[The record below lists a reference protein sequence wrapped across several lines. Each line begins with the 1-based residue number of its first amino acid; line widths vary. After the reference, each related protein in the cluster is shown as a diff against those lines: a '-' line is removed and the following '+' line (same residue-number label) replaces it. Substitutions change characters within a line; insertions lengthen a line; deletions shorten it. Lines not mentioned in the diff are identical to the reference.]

1 MKIIILGYTGLIG
14 CSILEN
20 LASNSSFDLV
30 CVGRNI
36 KNKLYQGERIK
47 YFEWD
52 FVTFKEKNLSFLKK
66 ANIIINCV
74 GKTNNNKSNLENV
87 NFIFIKKLLKH
98 IKNYRSKIRLIHLSS
113 VAVYGGAENY
123 LNQSKI
129 ITENTT
135 TKTNN
140 LYSKSKLKGDILIK
154 NTIKRNLNKNLSFT
168 ILRIS
173 NVFGKKKN
181 SNLYKFVMFTLKI
194 GFWIKTSNEIMYN
207 FINVKDVSQAVSL
220 IISKLKDSR
229 NKIYIVSDDF
239 KQYELYDFYR
249 KFYKKKIINILF
261 PISVIKFLIYFLP
274 MPKIILNLFL
284 IISTKVTYSNKK
296 IRKELNFN
304 PKFSLLKKI
313 KLLNE

>member
-1 MKIIILGYTGLIG
+1 MRIIILGYTGLIG
-14 CSILEN
+14 HSILEN
-20 LASNSSFDLV
+20 LANNSSFDLV

-36 KNKLYQGERIK
+36 KNKLYRGERIK
-47 YFEWD
+47 YFKWD
-52 FVTFKEKNLSFLKK
+52 FITFKEKNLSFLKK

-87 NFIFIKKLLKH
+87 NFIFIRNLLKH
-98 IKNYRSKIRLIHLSS
+98 IKTYQSKVRLIHLSS

-140 LYSKSKLKGDILIK
+140 LYSKSKLKGDMLIK

-181 SNLYKFVMFTLKI
+181 SNLYRFVMFTLKL

-207 FINVKDVSQAVSL
+207 FVHVKDVSQVVNL
-220 IISKLKDSR
+220 IISKLKVSR
-229 NKIYIVSDDF
+229 NKTYIVSDDF
-239 KQYELYDFYR
+239 KQYNLYDFYR

-261 PISVIKFLIYFLP
+261 PISVVRFLIYFLP
-274 MPKIILNLFL
+274 VPKIILNFFL
-284 IISTKVTYSNKK
+284 IISSKVTYSNKK

-304 PKFSLLKKI
+304 PKFSLLKNKTY
-313 KLLNE
+313 K

>member
-1 MKIIILGYTGLIG
+1 MRIIILGYTGLIG
-14 CSILEN
+14 SSILEN
-20 LASNSSFDLV
+20 LANNSSFDLV
-30 CVGRNI
+30 CVGRSI
-36 KNKLYQGERIK
+36 KNKLYRGKRIK
-47 YFEWD
+47 YIKWD
-52 FVTFKEKNLSFLKK
+52 FLTFEEKNLSFLKK

-74 GKTNNNKSNLENV
+74 GKMNNNKSNLENI
-87 NFIFIKKLLKH
+87 NFIFIKNLLKH
-98 IKNYRSKIRLIHLSS
+98 IKTYQSKVRLIHLSS

-129 ITENTT
+129 IVENTT
-135 TKTNN
+135 TKTKN
-140 LYSKSKLKGDILIK
+140 LYSKSKLKADMLIK

-181 SNLYKFVMFTLKI
+181 SNLYRFVMFTLKL

-207 FINVKDVSQAVSL
+207 FVHVKDVSQVVNL
-220 IISKLKDSR
+220 IISKLKVSK
-229 NKIYIVSDDF
+229 NKTYIVSDDF
-239 KQYELYDFYR
+239 KQYKLNDVYR

-274 MPKIILNLFL
+274 MPKMILNFFL
-284 IISTKVTYSNKK
+284 IISSKVTYSNKK

-304 PKFSLLKKI
+304 PKSSLLKKI

>member
-1 MKIIILGYTGLIG
+1 MRIIILGYTGLIG
-14 CSILEN
+14 SSILEN
-20 LASNSSFDLV
+20 LANNSSLDLI

-36 KNKLYQGERIK
+36 KNKLYQGNRIK
-47 YFEWD
+47 YFKWD
-52 FVTFKEKNLSFLKK
+52 FITFKEKKLPFLKK

-74 GKTNNNKSNLENV
+74 GKTNNNKSNLENI

-98 IKNYRSKIRLIHLSS
+98 IQTYQSKVRLIHLSS

-129 ITENTT
+129 ITENTI

-140 LYSKSKLKGDILIK
+140 LYSKSKLKSDMLIK

-207 FINVKDVSQAVSL
+207 FVHVKDVSQAVSL
-220 IISKLKDSR
+220 IISKLKVSS
-229 NKIYIVSDDF
+229 NKTYIVSDDF
-239 KQYELYDFYR
+239 KQYELYDVYR
-249 KFYKKKIINILF
+249 KLYKKKNY
-261 PISVIKFLIYFLP
+261 KYFT
-274 MPKIILNLFL
+274 
-284 IISTKVTYSNKK
+284 SY
-296 IRKELNFN
+296 
-304 PKFSLLKKI
+304 
-313 KLLNE
+313 

>member
-1 MKIIILGYTGLIG
+1 MRIIILGYTGLIG
-14 CSILEN
+14 HSILEN
-20 LASNSSFDLV
+20 LANNSSFDLV

-36 KNKLYQGERIK
+36 RNKLYRGERIK
-47 YFEWD
+47 YFKWD
-52 FVTFKEKNLSFLKK
+52 FITFKEKNLSFLKK

-87 NFIFIKKLLKH
+87 NFIFIRNLLKH
-98 IKNYRSKIRLIHLSS
+98 IKTYQSKVRLIHLSS

-140 LYSKSKLKGDILIK
+140 LYSKSKLKGDMLIK

-181 SNLYKFVMFTLKI
+181 SNLYRFVMFTLKL

-207 FINVKDVSQAVSL
+207 FVHVKDVSQVVNL
-220 IISKLKDSR
+220 IISKLKVSK
-229 NKIYIVSDDF
+229 NKTYIVSDDF
-239 KQYELYDFYR
+239 KQYKLNDVYR

-274 MPKIILNLFL
+274 VPKIILNFFL
-284 IISTKVTYSNKK
+284 IISSKVTYSNKK

-304 PKFSLLKKI
+304 PKFSLLKNKTY
-313 KLLNE
+313 K

>member
-1 MKIIILGYTGLIG
+1 MRIIILGYTGLIG
-14 CSILEN
+14 SSILEN
-20 LASNSSFDLV
+20 LANNSSFDLV

-36 KNKLYQGERIK
+36 ENKLYRGKKIK
-47 YFEWD
+47 YFKWD
-52 FVTFKEKNLSFLKK
+52 FITFKEKNLSFLKK

-98 IKNYRSKIRLIHLSS
+98 MKIYQSKVRLIHLSS

-135 TKTNN
+135 TKTNS
-140 LYSKSKLKGDILIK
+140 LYSKSKLKCDMLIK
-154 NTIKRNLNKNLSFT
+154 NTIKRNLSKNLSFT

-181 SNLYKFVMFTLKI
+181 SNLYRFVTFTLKL

-207 FINVKDVSQAVSL
+207 FVHVKDVSQVVNL
-220 IISKLKDSR
+220 IISKLRVSR
-229 NKIYIVSDDF
+229 NKTYIVSDDF
-239 KQYELYDFYR
+239 KQYKLYNVYR
-249 KFYKKKIINILF
+249 KIYKKKIINILF
-261 PISVIKFLIYFLP
+261 PISVIKFLIYLFP
-274 MPKIILNLFL
+274 MPKIILNFFL
-284 IISTKVTYSNKK
+284 IISSKVTYSNKK

-304 PKFSLLKKI
+304 PEFSLLKKI
-313 KLLNE
+313 KIPNE

>member
-1 MKIIILGYTGLIG
+1 MRIVILGYTGLIG
-14 CSILEN
+14 SNILEN
-20 LASNSSFDLV
+20 LVNNSSFNLV

-36 KNKLYQGERIK
+36 KNKLYRGERIK
-47 YFEWD
+47 YFKWD
-52 FVTFKEKNLSFLKK
+52 FITFKEKNLSFLKK

-74 GKTNNNKSNLENV
+74 GKMNNNKSNLENI

-98 IKNYRSKIRLIHLSS
+98 IKTYQSKVRLIHLSS
-113 VAVYGGAENY
+113 IAVYGGAENY
-123 LNQSKI
+123 LNQPKI
-129 ITENTT
+129 IVENTT

-140 LYSKSKLKGDILIK
+140 LYSKSKLKADMLIK
-154 NTIKRNLNKNLSFT
+154 NTIKRNLSKNLSFT

-181 SNLYKFVMFTLKI
+181 SNLYRYVMFTLKL

-207 FINVKDVSQAVSL
+207 FVHVKDLSQVVNL
-220 IISKLKDSR
+220 IISKLKVSS
-229 NKIYIVSDDF
+229 NKTYIVSDDF
-239 KQYELYDFYR
+239 RQYELYDVYQNL
-249 KFYKKKIINILF
+249 YKKKIINILF

-274 MPKIILNLFL
+274 MPKIILNFFL
-284 IISTKVTYSNKK
+284 IISSKVTYSNKK

-313 KLLNE
+313 KLPNE

>member
-1 MKIIILGYTGLIG
+1 MRIIILGYTGLIG
-14 CSILEN
+14 HSILEN
-20 LASNSSFDLV
+20 LANNSSFDLV

-36 KNKLYQGERIK
+36 KNKLYRGERIK
-47 YFEWD
+47 YFKWD
-52 FVTFKEKNLSFLKK
+52 FITFKEKNLSFLKK
-66 ANIIINCV
+66 ANVIINCV

-87 NFIFIKKLLKH
+87 NFIFIRNLLKH
-98 IKNYRSKIRLIHLSS
+98 IKTYQSKVRLIHLSS

-140 LYSKSKLKGDILIK
+140 LYSKSKLKGDMLIK

-181 SNLYKFVMFTLKI
+181 SNLYRFVMFTLKL

-207 FINVKDVSQAVSL
+207 FVHVKDVSQVVNL
-220 IISKLKDSR
+220 IISKLKVSR
-229 NKIYIVSDDF
+229 NKTYIVSDDF
-239 KQYELYDFYR
+239 KQYNLYDFYR

-261 PISVIKFLIYFLP
+261 PISVVRFLIYFLP
-274 MPKIILNLFL
+274 VPKIILNFFL
-284 IISTKVTYSNKK
+284 IISSKVTYSNKK

-304 PKFSLLKKI
+304 PKFSLLKNKTY
-313 KLLNE
+313 K

>member
-1 MKIIILGYTGLIG
+1 MRIIILGYTGLIG
-14 CSILEN
+14 HSILEN
-20 LASNSSFDLV
+20 LANNSSFDLV

-36 KNKLYQGERIK
+36 RNKLYRGERIK
-47 YFEWD
+47 YFKWD
-52 FVTFKEKNLSFLKK
+52 FITFKEKNLSFLKK

-87 NFIFIKKLLKH
+87 NFIFIRNLLKH
-98 IKNYRSKIRLIHLSS
+98 IKTYQSKVRLIHLSS

-140 LYSKSKLKGDILIK
+140 LYSKSKLKGDMLIK

-181 SNLYKFVMFTLKI
+181 SNLYRFVMFTLKL

-207 FINVKDVSQAVSL
+207 FIHVKDVSQVVNL
-220 IISKLKDSR
+220 IISKLKVSK

-239 KQYELYDFYR
+239 KQYKLNDVYR
-249 KFYKKKIINILF
+249 KIYKKKIINILF
-261 PISVIKFLIYFLP
+261 PISVIRFLIYFLP
-274 MPKIILNLFL
+274 VPKIILNFFL
-284 IISTKVTYSNKK
+284 IISSKVTYSNKK

-304 PKFSLLKKI
+304 PKFSLLKNKTY
-313 KLLNE
+313 K

>member
-1 MKIIILGYTGLIG
+1 MRIIILGYTGLIG
-14 CSILEN
+14 RSILEN
-20 LASNSSFDLV
+20 LANNSSFDLV

-36 KNKLYQGERIK
+36 RNKLYRGERIK
-47 YFEWD
+47 YFKWD
-52 FVTFKEKNLSFLKK
+52 FITFKEKNLSFLKK

-87 NFIFIKKLLKH
+87 NFIFIRNLLKH
-98 IKNYRSKIRLIHLSS
+98 IKTYQSKVRLIHLSS

-140 LYSKSKLKGDILIK
+140 LYSKSKLKGDMLIK

-181 SNLYKFVMFTLKI
+181 SNLYRFVMFTLKL

-207 FINVKDVSQAVSL
+207 FVHVKDVSQVVNL
-220 IISKLKDSR
+220 IISKLKVSR
-229 NKIYIVSDDF
+229 NKTYIVSDDF
-239 KQYELYDFYR
+239 KQYNLYDFYR

-261 PISVIKFLIYFLP
+261 PISVVRFLIYFLP
-274 MPKIILNLFL
+274 VPKIILNFFL
-284 IISTKVTYSNKK
+284 IISSKVTYSNKK

-304 PKFSLLKKI
+304 PKFSLLKNKTY
-313 KLLNE
+313 K

>member
-1 MKIIILGYTGLIG
+1 MRIIILGYTGLIG
-14 CSILEN
+14 SSILEN
-20 LASNSSFDLV
+20 LANNSSVDLV
-30 CVGRNI
+30 CVGRDI
-36 KNKLYQGERIK
+36 KNKLYRGERIK
-47 YFEWD
+47 YFKWD
-52 FVTFKEKNLSFLKK
+52 FITFKEKKLSFLKK

-98 IKNYRSKIRLIHLSS
+98 IKTYQSKVRLIHLSS

-123 LNQSKI
+123 LNKSKI

-140 LYSKSKLKGDILIK
+140 LYSKSKLKGDMLIK
-154 NTIKRNLNKNLSFT
+154 NTIKRNLSKNLSFT

-173 NVFGKKKN
+173 NVFGGKKN
-181 SNLYKFVMFTLKI
+181 SNLYRFVMFTLKL

-207 FINVKDVSQAVSL
+207 FVHVKDVSQVVNL
-220 IISKLKDSR
+220 IISKLKVSR

-239 KQYELYDFYR
+239 KQYELNDVYQ
-249 KFYKKKIINILF
+249 KIYKKKIINILF

-274 MPKIILNLFL
+274 MPKIILNFFL
-284 IISTKVTYSNKK
+284 IISSKVTYSNKK
-296 IRKELNFN
+296 IRKELNFKS
-304 PKFSLLKKI
+304 KFSLLKKI

>member
-1 MKIIILGYTGLIG
+1 MRIIILGYTGLIG
-14 CSILEN
+14 SSILEN
-20 LASNSSFDLV
+20 LANNSSFDLV

-47 YFEWD
+47 YFKWD
-52 FVTFKEKNLSFLKK
+52 FITFKEKNLSFLKK

-87 NFIFIKKLLKH
+87 NFIFIRNLLKH
-98 IKNYRSKIRLIHLSS
+98 IKTYQSKVRLIHLSS

-135 TKTNN
+135 KKTSN
-140 LYSKSKLKGDILIK
+140 LYSKSKFKGDMLIK
-154 NTIKRNLNKNLSFT
+154 NAIKRNLSKNFSFT

-173 NVFGKKKN
+173 NVFGEKKN
-181 SNLYKFVMFTLKI
+181 SNLYKFVMFTLKF

-207 FINVKDVSQAVSL
+207 FVHVKDVSQVINL
-220 IISKLKDSR
+220 IISKLRVSR
-229 NKIYIVSDDF
+229 NKTYIVSDDF
-239 KQYELYDFYR
+239 KQYELYDVYQ
-249 KFYKKKIINILF
+249 KIYKKKIINILF

-274 MPKIILNLFL
+274 APKIILNFFL
-284 IISTKVTYSNKK
+284 IISSKVTYSNKK

-304 PKFSLLKKI
+304 PKFSLLKNKTY
-313 KLLNE
+313 K

>member
-1 MKIIILGYTGLIG
+1 MRIIILGYTGLIG
-14 CSILEN
+14 HSILEN
-20 LASNSSFDLV
+20 LANNSSFDLV

-36 KNKLYQGERIK
+36 RNKLYRGERIK
-47 YFEWD
+47 YFKWD
-52 FVTFKEKNLSFLKK
+52 FITFKEKNLSFLKK

-87 NFIFIKKLLKH
+87 NFIFIRNLLKH
-98 IKNYRSKIRLIHLSS
+98 IKTYQSKVRLIHLSS

-140 LYSKSKLKGDILIK
+140 LYSKSKLKGDMLIK

-181 SNLYKFVMFTLKI
+181 SNLYRFVMFTLKL

-207 FINVKDVSQAVSL
+207 FIHVKDVSQVVNL
-220 IISKLKDSR
+220 IISKLKVSK

-239 KQYELYDFYR
+239 KQYKLYDVYR
-249 KFYKKKIINILF
+249 KIYKKKIINILF
-261 PISVIKFLIYFLP
+261 PIGVIRFLIYFLP
-274 MPKIILNLFL
+274 VPKIILNFFL
-284 IISTKVTYSNKK
+284 IISSKVTYSNKK

-304 PKFSLLKKI
+304 PKFSLLKNKTY
-313 KLLNE
+313 K

>member
-1 MKIIILGYTGLIG
+1 MRIIILGYTGLIG
-14 CSILEN
+14 SNILEN
-20 LASNSSFDLV
+20 LANNSSFNLV
-30 CVGRNI
+30 CVGRDI
-36 KNKLYQGERIK
+36 KNKLYRGERIE
-47 YFEWD
+47 YFKWD
-52 FVTFKEKNLSFLKK
+52 FITFKEKNLSFLKK

-74 GKTNNNKSNLENV
+74 GKMNNNKSNLENI
-87 NFIFIKKLLKH
+87 NFIFIKNLLKH
-98 IKNYRSKIRLIHLSS
+98 IKTYQSKVRLIHLSS

-129 ITENTT
+129 IVENTT

-140 LYSKSKLKGDILIK
+140 LYSKSKLKADMLIK
-154 NTIKRNLNKNLSFT
+154 NTIKKNLSKNLSFT

-173 NVFGKKKN
+173 NVFGGKQN
-181 SNLYKFVMFTLKI
+181 SNLYRFVMFTLKL

-207 FINVKDVSQAVSL
+207 FVHVKDVSQAVNL
-220 IISKLKDSR
+220 IISKLKVSR
-229 NKIYIVSDDF
+229 NKTYIVSDDF
-239 KQYELYDFYR
+239 RQYELYDVYQNL
-249 KFYKKKIINILF
+249 YKKKIINILF

-274 MPKIILNLFL
+274 MPKMILNFFL
-284 IISTKVTYSNKK
+284 IISSKVTYSNKK

>member
-1 MKIIILGYTGLIG
+1 MRIIILGYTGLIG
-14 CSILEN
+14 SSILEN
-20 LASNSSFDLV
+20 LANNSSVDLV
-30 CVGRNI
+30 CVGRDI
-36 KNKLYQGERIK
+36 KNKLYRGERIK
-47 YFEWD
+47 YFKWD
-52 FVTFKEKNLSFLKK
+52 FITFKEKKLTFLKK

-98 IKNYRSKIRLIHLSS
+98 IKTYQSKVRLIHLSS

-129 ITENTT
+129 IVENTT

-140 LYSKSKLKGDILIK
+140 LYSKSKLKADMLIK
-154 NTIKRNLNKNLSFT
+154 NTIKRNLSKNLSFT

-181 SNLYKFVMFTLKI
+181 SNLYRFVMFTLKL

-207 FINVKDVSQAVSL
+207 FVHVKDLSQVVNL
-220 IISKLKDSR
+220 IISKLKVSR

-239 KQYELYDFYR
+239 KQYELNDVYQ
-249 KFYKKKIINILF
+249 KIYKKKIINILF

-274 MPKIILNLFL
+274 VPKIILNFFL
-284 IISTKVTYSNKK
+284 IISSKVTYSNKK
-296 IRKELNFN
+296 IRKELNFKS
-304 PKFSLLKKI
+304 KFSLLKKI

>member
-52 FVTFKEKNLSFLKK
+52 FVTFKEKNLLFLKK

-135 TKTNN
+135 TMTNN
-140 LYSKSKLKGDILIK
+140 LYSNSKLKGDILIK
-154 NTIKRNLNKNLSFT
+154 NTITRTLSKNLSFT

-304 PKFSLLKKI
+304 PKFSLLKK
-313 KLLNE
+313 

>member
-1 MKIIILGYTGLIG
+1 MRIVILGYTGLIG
-14 CSILEN
+14 HSILEN
-20 LASNSSFDLV
+20 LANNSSFDLV

-36 KNKLYQGERIK
+36 KNKLYRRERIK
-47 YFEWD
+47 YFKWD
-52 FVTFKEKNLSFLKK
+52 FITFKEKNLSFLKK

-74 GKTNNNKSNLENV
+74 GKTNNDKSNLENV

-98 IKNYRSKIRLIHLSS
+98 IKTYQSKVRLIHLGS

-135 TKTNN
+135 TNTNN
-140 LYSKSKLKGDILIK
+140 LYSKSKLKGDMLIK

-181 SNLYKFVMFTLKI
+181 SNLYKFVMFTLKL
-194 GFWIKTSNEIMYN
+194 GVWIKTSNEIMYN
-207 FINVKDVSQAVSL
+207 FVHVKDVSQVVNL
-220 IISKLKDSR
+220 IISKLKVSR
-229 NKIYIVSDDF
+229 NKTYIVSDDF
-239 KQYELYDFYR
+239 RQYELYDVYQNL
-249 KFYKKKIINILF
+249 YKKKIINILF

-274 MPKIILNLFL
+274 MPKIILNFFL
-284 IISTKVTYSNKK
+284 IISSKVTYSNKK

-304 PKFSLLKKI
+304 PKSSLLKKI

>member
-1 MKIIILGYTGLIG
+1 MRIIILGYTGLIG
-14 CSILEN
+14 SSILED
-20 LASNSSFDLV
+20 LANNSSFDLV

-36 KNKLYQGERIK
+36 KNKLYRGERIK
-47 YFEWD
+47 YFKWD
-52 FVTFKEKNLSFLKK
+52 FITFKEKNLSFLKK

-87 NFIFIKKLLKH
+87 NFIFIRNLLKH
-98 IKNYRSKIRLIHLSS
+98 IKTYQSKVRLIHLSS

-140 LYSKSKLKGDILIK
+140 LYSKSKLKGDMLIK

-181 SNLYKFVMFTLKI
+181 SNLYRFVMFTLKL

-207 FINVKDVSQAVSL
+207 FVHVKDVSQVVNL
-220 IISKLKDSR
+220 IISKLKVSR
-229 NKIYIVSDDF
+229 NKTYIVSDDF
-239 KQYELYDFYR
+239 KQYNLYDFYR

-261 PISVIKFLIYFLP
+261 PISVVRFLIYFLP
-274 MPKIILNLFL
+274 VPKIILNFFL
-284 IISTKVTYSNKK
+284 IISSKVTYSNKK

-304 PKFSLLKKI
+304 PKFSLLKNKTY
-313 KLLNE
+313 K

>member
-1 MKIIILGYTGLIG
+1 MRIIILGYTGLIG
-14 CSILEN
+14 SSILEN
-20 LASNSSFDLV
+20 LANNSSFDLV

-36 KNKLYQGERIK
+36 ENKLYRGKKIK
-47 YFEWD
+47 YFKWD
-52 FVTFKEKNLSFLKK
+52 FITFNEKNLSFLRK

-98 IKNYRSKIRLIHLSS
+98 IKSYQSRVRLIHLSS

-123 LNQSKI
+123 LHQSKI

-135 TKTNN
+135 TKTNS
-140 LYSKSKLKGDILIK
+140 LYSKSKLKGDMLIK
-154 NTIKRNLNKNLSFT
+154 NTIKRNLSKNLSFT

-181 SNLYKFVMFTLKI
+181 SNLYRFVTFTLKL

-207 FINVKDVSQAVSL
+207 FVHVKDVSQVVNL
-220 IISKLKDSR
+220 IISKLRVSR
-229 NKIYIVSDDF
+229 NKTYIVSDDF
-239 KQYELYDFYR
+239 KQYELYNAYR
-249 KFYKKKIINILF
+249 KLYKKKIINILF
-261 PISVIKFLIYFLP
+261 PISVIKFLIYLFP
-274 MPKIILNLFL
+274 MPKIILNFFL
-284 IISTKVTYSNKK
+284 IISSKVTYSNKK

-304 PKFSLLKKI
+304 PEFSLLKKI
-313 KLLNE
+313 KIPNE

>member
-1 MKIIILGYTGLIG
+1 MRIIILGYTGLIG
-14 CSILEN
+14 SNILEN
-20 LASNSSFDLV
+20 LANNSSFNLV
-30 CVGRNI
+30 CVGRDI
-36 KNKLYQGERIK
+36 KNKLYRGERIE
-47 YFEWD
+47 YFKWD
-52 FVTFKEKNLSFLKK
+52 FITFKEKNLSFLKE

-74 GKTNNNKSNLENV
+74 GKMNNNKSNLENI

-98 IKNYRSKIRLIHLSS
+98 IKTYQSKVRLIHLSS
-113 VAVYGGAENY
+113 VAVYGGTKNY

-129 ITENTT
+129 IVENTT

-140 LYSKSKLKGDILIK
+140 LYSKSKLKADMLIK
-154 NTIKRNLNKNLSFT
+154 NTIKRNLSKNLSFT

-181 SNLYKFVMFTLKI
+181 SNLYRYVMFTLKL

-207 FINVKDVSQAVSL
+207 FVHVKDLSQVVNL
-220 IISKLKDSR
+220 IISKLKVSS
-229 NKIYIVSDDF
+229 NKTYIVSDDF
-239 KQYELYDFYR
+239 RQYELYDVYQNL
-249 KFYKKKIINILF
+249 YKKKIINILF

-274 MPKIILNLFL
+274 MPKIILNFFL
-284 IISTKVTYSNKK
+284 IISSKVTYSNKK

-304 PKFSLLKKI
+304 PKSSLLKKI

>member
-1 MKIIILGYTGLIG
+1 MRIVILGYTGLIG
-14 CSILEN
+14 HSILEN
-20 LASNSSFDLV
+20 LANNSSFDLV

-36 KNKLYQGERIK
+36 KNKLYQRDRIK
-47 YFEWD
+47 YFKWD
-52 FVTFKEKNLSFLKK
+52 FITFKEKNLSFLKK

-74 GKTNNNKSNLENV
+74 GKTNNDKSNLENV

-98 IKNYRSKIRLIHLSS
+98 IKTYQSKVRLIHLSS
-113 VAVYGGAENY
+113 IAVYGGAENY
-123 LNQSKI
+123 LNQPKI

-135 TKTNN
+135 TFTNN
-140 LYSKSKLKGDILIK
+140 LYSKSKFKGDMLIK
-154 NTIKRNLNKNLSFT
+154 NTIKRSLNKNLSFT

-173 NVFGKKKN
+173 NVFGGKKN
-181 SNLYKFVMFTLKI
+181 SNLYKFVIFTLKL
-194 GFWIKTSNEIMYN
+194 GVWIKTSNDIMYN
-207 FINVKDVSQAVSL
+207 FIHVKDVSQVVNS
-220 IISKLKDSR
+220 IISKLKISR
-229 NKIYIVSDDF
+229 NKTYIVSDDF
-239 KQYELYDFYR
+239 KQYKLYDVYQ
-249 KFYKKKIINILF
+249 KLYKKKIMNISF

>member
-1 MKIIILGYTGLIG
+1 MRIIILGYTGLIG
-14 CSILEN
+14 HSILEN
-20 LASNSSFDLV
+20 LANNSSFDLV

-36 KNKLYQGERIK
+36 RNKLYRGERIK
-47 YFEWD
+47 YFKWD
-52 FVTFKEKNLSFLKK
+52 FITFKEKNLSFLKK

-87 NFIFIKKLLKH
+87 NFIFIRNLLKH
-98 IKNYRSKIRLIHLSS
+98 IKTYQSKVRLIHLSS

-140 LYSKSKLKGDILIK
+140 LYSKSKLKGDMLIK

-181 SNLYKFVMFTLKI
+181 SNLYRFVMFTLKL

-207 FINVKDVSQAVSL
+207 FVHVKDVSQVVNL
-220 IISKLKDSR
+220 IISKLKVSR
-229 NKIYIVSDDF
+229 NKTYIVSDDF
-239 KQYELYDFYR
+239 KQYNLYDFYR

-261 PISVIKFLIYFLP
+261 PISVVRFLIYFLP
-274 MPKIILNLFL
+274 VPKIILNFFL
-284 IISTKVTYSNKK
+284 IISSKVTYSNKK

-304 PKFSLLKKI
+304 PKFSLLKNKTY
-313 KLLNE
+313 K